1 VCLTS
6 SDDGDGTV
14 LTSAASRTIHRM
26 TASLDRPTSKG
37 MVTLPRCFTSTDSEL
52 VPGLSLNAPRKLLDL
67 IVDFCGV
74 VRWSGVADPPVG
86 RLFHR

>member
-1 VCLTS
+1 
-6 SDDGDGTV
+6 
-14 LTSAASRTIHRM
+14 
-26 TASLDRPTSKG
+26 
-37 MVTLPRCFTSTDSEL
+37 MVTLPRRFTSTDSEL

-86 RLFHR
+86 RLFHRWSIIQKSPIGWRVDDVSDGHLAVSHDL